1 MKPVFS
7 KRLLGLV
14 ALSAL
19 LLAPL
24 GCGSE
29 QSKMDRGL
37 VVDQEEA
44 VPGSAADFDMTEAE
58 RRAKEEAEVEKK
70 EAARFEANQ

>member
-1 MKPVFS
+1 MKAVFP
-7 KRLLGLV
+7 KRLLGLLAV
-14 ALSAL
+14 PAL

-29 QSKMDRGL
+29 QSKMDRGV
-37 VVDQEEA
+37 VVDREEA

-70 EAARFEANQ
+70 EAAAMEESQ